1 MRIAALAGHR
11 VDRFDVVGAV
21 AIEEVVDHGDDVVLA
36 HARPQLLV
44 HEVIGAV
51 DHAGGVVQE
60 RDFVLRLDLA
70 CFQHDLLTVGDLEAG
85 FLQFEHHRR
94 FDDVDADR
102 HVGDAVFAQ
111 DRGEFLGVLLHQ
123 AEGGRHGAAQAD
135 QAGLAVLRVEPRRIE
150 LVMHGG
156 GAEVPQDRFAGA
168 GQQRPA
174 RQLVALP
181 LADLGRGEIA
191 DVVDVEH
198 QQRAKFGLLQ
208 CLLGAAEAV
217 AVQAAEIDALLEVD
231 AHDAERGQRAAP
243 VVARVDVLG
252 ADLTDGLVHG
262 SLLEGSCTAG
272 DTGSGLQHYR
282 RSRRA
287 LTRAR
292 PPVTGRFAPHFTHAG
307 PRGGVGRDRMKFQ
320 PTKKRTRLLT

>member
-217 AVQAAEIDALLEVD
+217 AVQAAEIDALFRRD
-231 AHDAERGQRAAP
+231 ARAALYIDRVITPVLRPSESQLRDVFHTAAHPFRSLSLDDAREGLSRWLAAERVRGAETAFSQTAR
-243 VVARVDVLG
+243 ARVVLTY
-252 ADLTDGLVHG
+252 A
-262 SLLEGSCTAG
+262 
-272 DTGSGLQHYR
+272 
-282 RSRRA
+282 
-287 LTRAR
+287 AR
-292 PPVTGRFAPHFTHAG
+292 EP
-307 PRGGVGRDRMKFQ
+307 
-320 PTKKRTRLLT
+320 